1 TLTGT
6 AEANATVAIL
16 ANGTQI
22 GTADADDDGNWSFTI
37 GDANALPDGEVNFT
51 ATATDAAGNVSPA
64 SPSFT
69 LNVDTVDPMAPA
81 IDPTNGDIIT
91 GTAEPGSTVTLTD
104 DAGNA
109 IGDPALVDGDG
120 NWSVTPSDPLADGDT
135 INATATDAAGNTSD
149 PATAIVDTAAP
160 NAGDND
166 IEIND
171 GGDGFLNADEAGNV
185 TLSGSLE
192 SDATVSSLIIS
203 DASGNTVTVDPAD
216 ITVDADGNLTT
227 NGVDLSG
234 LTDGELTATLSVTD
248 AAGNTGTVTDT
259 STLDSVAPEVP
270 TPTLAVDTATDGDG
284 ITRDPMISVDGL
296 EGEATWEYSTDGGDS
311 WTPGTGTAFELPE
324 GDYAA
329 GAVQVRQTDAAGNTS
344 GVGNL
349 GAVTIDVTDP
359 V

>member
-1 TLTGT
+1 ATINVDGLEGEATWEYSTDGGNSWTPGTGTGFELPEGDYAADAVQVRQTDAAGNTSGVGNLGAVTIDVTDPVAPVIDSATDDIDPTGTLGDGDSTNDATPTLTGT

-37 GDANALPDGEVNFT
+37 GDANALPDGEVDFT

-171 GGDGFLNADEAGNV
+171 GGDGFLN
-185 TLSGSLE
+185 
-192 SDATVSSLIIS
+192 
-203 DASGNTVTVDPAD
+203 
-216 ITVDADGNLTT
+216 
-227 NGVDLSG
+227 
-234 LTDGELTATLSVTD
+234 
-248 AAGNTGTVTDT
+248 
-259 STLDSVAPEVP
+259 
-270 TPTLAVDTATDGDG
+270 
-284 ITRDPMISVDGL
+284 
-296 EGEATWEYSTDGGDS
+296 
-311 WTPGTGTAFELPE
+311 
-324 GDYAA
+324 
-329 GAVQVRQTDAAGNTS
+329 
-344 GVGNL
+344 
-349 GAVTIDVTDP
+349 
-359 V
+359 

>member
-1 TLTGT
+1 
-6 AEANATVAIL
+6 
-16 ANGTQI
+16 
-22 GTADADDDGNWSFTI
+22 
-37 GDANALPDGEVNFT
+37 
-51 ATATDAAGNVSPA
+51 
-64 SPSFT
+64 
-69 LNVDTVDPMAPA
+69 
-81 IDPTNGDIIT
+81 DPTNGDIIT

-135 INATATDAAGNTSD
+135 INATARDAAGNTSD

-259 STLDSVAPEVP
+259 STLDSVAPEAP
-270 TPTLAVDTATDGDG
+270 TPALAVDTATDGDG

-296 EGEATWEYSTDGGDS
+296 EDEATW
-311 WTPGTGTAFELPE
+311 
-324 GDYAA
+324 
-329 GAVQVRQTDAAGNTS
+329 
-344 GVGNL
+344 
-349 GAVTIDVTDP
+349 
-359 V
+359 